1 MCMYILLYLSVY
13 HILFIHSSVDGQL
26 GCFHVLAIVNN
37 AVWTLGCVYL
47 FKLEFLSFLDICP
60 GVGLLDYMVTL
71 FLVFLRNLHIIL
83 HSGHTN
89 LHFQQCKR
97 ISFFS
102 ALSHSLHLRPF
113 IICRLFDDGHS
124 DWCDVI
130 PHYGFDLHFS
140 NN

>member
-1 MCMYILLYLSVY
+1 MNIGV
-13 HILFIHSSVDGQL
+13 
-26 GCFHVLAIVNN
+26 
-37 AVWTLGCVYL
+37 CV
-47 FKLEFLSFLDICP
+47 SFQIR
-60 GVGLLDYMVTL
+60 GFVFSGYMPRNGIAGSHGNSI
-71 FLVFLRNLHIIL
+71 FSFLRNLHTIL

-102 ALSHSLHLRPF
+102 TLSQSLHLRPF

-130 PHYGFDLHFS
+130 HHYGFDLHFS